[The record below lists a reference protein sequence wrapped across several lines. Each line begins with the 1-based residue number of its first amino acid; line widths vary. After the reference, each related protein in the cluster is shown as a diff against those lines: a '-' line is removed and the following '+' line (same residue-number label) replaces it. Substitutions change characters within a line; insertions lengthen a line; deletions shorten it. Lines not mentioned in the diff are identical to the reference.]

1 MTKDMEHQFD
11 FDNIGKRM
19 PYSVPEGFFDD
30 MERQILAR
38 NLSQSHPRR
47 HRSMTLRRS
56 IAGLLAAA
64 VVTGLVVMIGGRWSA
79 PSTTD
84 YAHVEQAFDNL
95 SNDDQTYLLSVY
107 QEDIFINE

>member
-1 MTKDMEHQFD
+1 MTKDMEHQFN

-47 HRSMTLRRS
+47 QDRKS
-56 IAGLLAAA
+56 
-64 VVTGLVVMIGGRWSA
+64 VV
-79 PSTTD
+79 
-84 YAHVEQAFDNL
+84 
-95 SNDDQTYLLSVY
+95 
-107 QEDIFINE
+107 

>member
-11 FDNIGKRM
+11 FDNIGRRM

-30 MERQILAR
+30 MKRQILAR

-64 VVTGLVVMIGGRWSA
+64 AVTGIVVMIGGRWSA

>member
-1 MTKDMEHQFD
+1 MTKDMEHLFD
-11 FDNIGKRM
+11 FDNIGRRM

-56 IAGLLAAA
+56 IAGLLTAA
-64 VVTGLVVMIGGRWSA
+64 VVTGVVVIIGGKWSA

>member
-1 MTKDMEHQFD
+1 MEHQFD

-30 MERQILAR
+30 MKRQILAR

-47 HRSMTLRRS
+47 HR
-56 IAGLLAAA
+56 
-64 VVTGLVVMIGGRWSA
+64 
-79 PSTTD
+79 
-84 YAHVEQAFDNL
+84 
-95 SNDDQTYLLSVY
+95 YLLSVY

>member
-38 NLSQSHPRR
+38 NLSQSHPMR
-47 HRSMTLRRS
+47 HRSMTLRHS
-56 IAGLLAAA
+56 IAGLLTAA
-64 VVTGLVVMIGGRWSA
+64 VVTGVVVIIGGKWSA